1 VTLSRLVDL
10 VAFLA
15 PAYAANMAPP
25 FVRFWK
31 GWNPPLHR
39 RWLGAHKTVLGVAV
53 GLAVA
58 LAVAWVQWLCGAAG
72 PLAAARPWWLHGLL
86 CGAGALGGD
95 ACKSFVKR
103 RRGIPP
109 GGRWIPFD
117 QLDFQIGAL
126 LLAGRGAGLGARD
139 VLALLAGG
147 FLGVLAVDRL
157 AFRLGIKQTKW

>member
-1 VTLSRLVDL
+1 VTLARLIHL

-39 RWLGAHKTVLGVAV
+39 RWLGDHKTVLGVAA
-53 GLAVA
+53 GLAAA
-58 LAVAWVQWLCGAAG
+58 LAVAAVQPLSGAPRF
-72 PLAAARPWWLHGLL
+72 PLADRPWWLHGLL

-95 ACKSFVKR
+95 ALKSFFKR

-109 GGRWIPFD
+109 GGRWIPLD

-126 LLAGRGAGLGARD
+126 LLAGPGADLTVPEVA
-139 VLALLAGG
+139 VLLVVG
-147 FLGVLAVDRL
+147 FLGALLFSRL
-157 AFRLGIKQTKW
+157 AFGLGIKSTKW

>member
-1 VTLSRLVDL
+1 VTFARLIDL
-10 VAFLA
+10 AAFLA

-25 FVRFWK
+25 LVRFWK

-39 RWLGAHKTVLGVAV
+39 RWLGSHKTVLGLAA
-53 GLAVA
+53 GLAAA
-58 LAVAWVQWLCGAAG
+58 LAMAWVLSLVGAARLQ
-72 PLAAARPWWLHGLL
+72 PAARPWWLHGLL

-95 ACKSFVKR
+95 ACKSFFKR

-126 LLAGRGAGLGARD
+126 LLAGHGAGLGARD
-139 VLALLAGG
+139 VAVLLAGG
-147 FLGVLAVDRL
+147 FLGALAVNHL
-157 AFRLGIKQTKW
+157 AFRLGIKQTMW